1 MENLR
6 IISIDSIAIQDM
18 CSFININ
25 KYISRQEKVQKK
37 NYTDFF
43 PISEKSE
50 IQRKCKISKLR

>member
-25 KYISRQEKVQKK
+25 KYISRQEKLQKK
-37 NYTDFF
+37 
-43 PISEKSE
+43 
-50 IQRKCKISKLR
+50 KLH